1 MEWHPVTTPEDP
13 DFEPLFRLYQSGFPL
28 HEQRTREKEEAIL
41 AHPACRTLALR
52 ERGAFAGLL
61 ALWEGEDFT
70 YVEHFA
76 IQPEL
81 RGSGLGGRVMEK
93 LMGQGKPVVLEIDP
107 PVDETARRREGFY
120 RRAGFY
126 PNPWPHI
133 HPPYRPG
140 YTGHQLVV
148 MTGPEPLSRA
158 RWEDFSRF
166 LRETVMADCNTE
178 KK

>member
-1 MEWHPVTTPEDP
+1 MELHRITSP
-13 DFEPLFRLYQSGFPL
+13 DDALYAPAMEIYHTSFPL

-107 PVDETARRREGFY
+107 PVDPVSVRRRKFYERCGFAENPY
-120 RRAGFY
+120 R
-126 PNPWPHI
+126 HI
-133 HPPYRPG
+133 HPPYHRENS
-140 YTGHQLVV
+140 GHVLVV
-148 MTGPEPLSRA
+148 MTYPAAISQEEYGT
-158 RWEDFSRF
+158 FSDY
-166 LRETVMADCNTE
+166 LRGWVMREAF
-178 KK
+178 